1 VTFFDTDERP
11 FINSVP
17 AEQAAFAP
25 RAGFLEAFNMAWD
38 VQTKAW
44 SQFGLEYALREQEQE
59 MFQRIR
65 SAGAEPPA
73 SLNDYEDKQ
82 IAPGV
87 NFEGFMAGVNS
98 GAYLDAARLYAGDV
112 PDSQDI
118 TGRLAERDKR
128 LEELRNQFPN
138 AGIRTYREMFDDVR
152 AKAQEAER
160 RLSRTP
166 FTFGGYLGEFAGGAA
181 GSLAPTT
188 DPLNAATIG
197 VGGIGRTA
205 LTRIATEGGAQAGI
219 ETINQFTGVQENRQL
234 MGLEYGLSQAALQ
247 VATTGL
253 GGAMLRGIGEGGA
266 AVARRWFRDAPGD
279 PAPSPEGIIA
289 QAPSVARREA
299 PDALPTLR
307 DTTQPLRAPNAPEPP
322 PVARVD
328 YVRLLGGSSREAVP
342 WAQSRLG
349 QQRFEQDV
357 RAVAEQL
364 EGIGGRRPAEVQPA
378 RAADANTVTEVRRE
392 GETTARSQRPQ
403 SGSPDPYAERVR
415 DKLVQRRASLVSQD
429 EPPLMQGFVRLYH
442 GGAISD
448 GSHALKNNF
457 TSHRKRAESF
467 MQSPSDDL
475 FYVDVPKGDDLLESI
490 ALNDFKTNI
499 DVTIDPGRYGGA
511 RNISN
516 ADEVAD
522 LDAKIEKAQRL
533 VDRAEAAQRGEWPKV
548 SGDEPEPARARPD
561 SVASPDVRTTPDYK
575 VNPDRITAEAEVQRH
590 MEIMDDALENFR
602 ATIGTLMESG
612 DELQLPDGRTL
623 HLDND
628 FMVVPTQD
636 GEGTKTLTVR
646 AILKEVRDQE
656 DVFKAVQTC
665 SAPKTSSPA

>member
-128 LEELRNQFPN
+128 LEELRRQFPN

-152 AKAQEAER
+152 TKAQEAER

-266 AVARRWFRDAPGD
+266 AAARRWFRDAPGD

-328 YVRLLGGSSREAVP
+328 YVRLLDGSSREAVP

-349 QQRFEQDV
+349 RQRFEQDV

-378 RAADANTVTEVRRE
+378 RVADANTVTEVRRE

-415 DKLVQRRASLVSQD
+415 DKLVQRRASLD
-429 EPPLMQGFVRLYH
+429 R
-442 GGAISD
+442 
-448 GSHALKNNF
+448 
-457 TSHRKRAESF
+457 
-467 MQSPSDDL
+467 
-475 FYVDVPKGDDLLESI
+475 
-490 ALNDFKTNI
+490 
-499 DVTIDPGRYGGA
+499 TIDADIAEATARGTEPAAAEAQVRQRY
-511 RNISN
+511 

-548 SGDEPEPARARPD
+548 SGDEPAPARARPD

-602 ATIGTLMESG
+602 ATVGTLMESG

>member
-98 GAYLDAARLYAGDV
+98 GAYMDAARLYAGDV

-128 LEELRNQFPN
+128 LEELRKQFPN

-152 AKAQEAER
+152 TKAQEAER

-166 FTFGGYLGEFAGGAA
+166 FTFGGYLGELAGGAA

-234 MGLEYGLSQAALQ
+234 MGLEYGLSQVALQ

-253 GGAMLRGIGEGGA
+253 GGAMLRGIGEGGS

-279 PAPSPEGIIA
+279 PAPSPESIIA

-322 PVARVD
+322 PVAGVD
-328 YVRLLGGSSREAVP
+328 YVRLLDGSSREAVP

-349 QQRFEQDV
+349 QQRFDQDV

-415 DKLVQRRASLVSQD
+415 DKLVQRRASLD
-429 EPPLMQGFVRLYH
+429 R
-442 GGAISD
+442 
-448 GSHALKNNF
+448 
-457 TSHRKRAESF
+457 
-467 MQSPSDDL
+467 
-475 FYVDVPKGDDLLESI
+475 
-490 ALNDFKTNI
+490 
-499 DVTIDPGRYGGA
+499 TIDADIAEATARGTEPAAAEAQVRQRY
-511 RNISN
+511 

-533 VDRAEAAQRGEWPKV
+533 VDRAEAAQRGEWPSV
-548 SGDEPEPARARPD
+548 SGDEPTPARARPD

-590 MEIMDDALENFR
+590 MEVMGEALENFR
-602 ATIGTLMESG
+602 ATVGTLMESG

>member
-118 TGRLAERDKR
+118 TGRLAERHKR
-128 LEELRNQFPN
+128 LEELRKQFPN

-152 AKAQEAER
+152 TKAQEAER

-279 PAPSPEGIIA
+279 PAPAPESIIA

-328 YVRLLGGSSREAVP
+328 YVRLLDGSSREAVP

-349 QQRFEQDV
+349 QQRFDQDV

-378 RAADANTVTEVRRE
+378 RVADANTVTEVRRE

-415 DKLVQRRASLVSQD
+415 DKLVQRRASLD
-429 EPPLMQGFVRLYH
+429 R
-442 GGAISD
+442 
-448 GSHALKNNF
+448 
-457 TSHRKRAESF
+457 
-467 MQSPSDDL
+467 
-475 FYVDVPKGDDLLESI
+475 
-490 ALNDFKTNI
+490 
-499 DVTIDPGRYGGA
+499 TIDADIAEATARGTEPAVANAQVRQRY
-511 RNISN
+511 

-522 LDAKIEKAQRL
+522 LDTKIEKAQRL

-548 SGDEPEPARARPD
+548 SGDEPAPARARPD

-590 MEIMDDALENFR
+590 MEVMDEALENFR
-602 ATIGTLMESG
+602 ATVGTLMESG

>member
-128 LEELRNQFPN
+128 LEELRKQFPN

-152 AKAQEAER
+152 TKAQEAER

-234 MGLEYGLSQAALQ
+234 MGLEYGLSQVALQ

-253 GGAMLRGIGEGGA
+253 GGAMLRGIGEGGS

-279 PAPSPEGIIA
+279 PAPSPESIIA

-322 PVARVD
+322 PVAGVD
-328 YVRLLGGSSREAVP
+328 YVRLLDGSSREAVP

-349 QQRFEQDV
+349 QQRFDQDV

-415 DKLVQRRASLVSQD
+415 DKLVQRRASLD
-429 EPPLMQGFVRLYH
+429 R
-442 GGAISD
+442 
-448 GSHALKNNF
+448 
-457 TSHRKRAESF
+457 
-467 MQSPSDDL
+467 
-475 FYVDVPKGDDLLESI
+475 
-490 ALNDFKTNI
+490 
-499 DVTIDPGRYGGA
+499 TIDADIAEATARGTEPAAAEAQVRQRY
-511 RNISN
+511 

-548 SGDEPEPARARPD
+548 SGDEPTPARARPD

-590 MEIMDDALENFR
+590 MEVMDEALENFR
-602 ATIGTLMESG
+602 ATVGTLMESG